1 MYVFNTLHMHCSTF
15 LMYSENN
22 YCVLSTLHMHCS
34 TFVMYLVN
42 KNRVLSTLHRY
53 CSSLQMYC
61 INFVMNCS
69 TFVMYC
75 STRFW
80 AILTENPFQR
90 YSTLIILRLRTH
102 SASHKRFWYGPFR
115 HMPPLYSTAKT
126 NTVYLSNN
134 LGHHAPMT
142 VIIIIRGGEL
152 HISIGNG
159 MVNRLPSRQRLGR
172 RGGDELRWRRVGG

>member
-1 MYVFNTLHMHCSTF
+1 MYHSTCVIHNNTNTKEPQQLMYVFNTLHMYCSTF

-80 AILTENPFQR
+80 PILTENPFQR
-90 YSTLIILRLRTH
+90 MVPYSGREERERKETKKPIL
-102 SASHKRFWYGPFR
+102 KVG
-115 HMPPLYSTAKT
+115 
-126 NTVYLSNN
+126 
-134 LGHHAPMT
+134 
-142 VIIIIRGGEL
+142 
-152 HISIGNG
+152 
-159 MVNRLPSRQRLGR
+159 SRW
-172 RGGDELRWRRVGG
+172 DA